1 MIDNFLTR
9 HVFIFNKQDN
19 SGEQLSLVTEF
30 YDQGDGPTSVYS
42 TQKIFLNSYCNEV
55 VINLHGFTITPD
67 MLRQL
72 ADEMEEAMKQCQ
84 NQ

>member
-19 SGEQLSLVTEF
+19 GGEQLSLVTEF
-30 YDQGDGPTSVYS
+30 YDQGDGPTSIYS

-55 VINLHGFTITPD
+55 VINLHGFSITPV

-72 ADEMEEAMKQCQ
+72 ADEMEEVIKQCQ
-84 NQ
+84 N